1 MLDFGLCGTR
11 GAGERGD
18 GTENGALHERTACH
32 RHDSLSLM
40 SKRLSDF
47 LRKSD
52 VTVGAFDGRSPPGVR
67 PSKHA
72 LKSTCRLWATAPWE
86 SLTVH
91 GRTPNCVL
99 QLLHFPRR
107 SCLKGA
113 PHKDCR
119 AWHAHRVN
127 PNSEKS
133 GNNLLRKS
141 ASPFRKSLSQVPFAR
156 PTSRLCPHGKRASAS
171 DDGSERSEKRASRCP
186 ARKRQRPSG
195 SGLGRRVTTRARA
208 QARP

>member
-1 MLDFGLCGTR
+1 MVARARLDQHAALFAHLLSGKRMLDFGLCGTR

-52 VTVGAFDGRSPPGVR
+52 VSVGAFDGRSPPGVR

-72 LKSTCRLWATAPWE
+72 QKSTCRLWATAPRE

-91 GRTPNCVL
+91 GGTPNCVL

-119 AWHAHRVN
+119 GRHAHRVY
-127 PNSEKS
+127 PDSEKS
-133 GNNLLRKS
+133 GNNLLRNS
-141 ASPFRKSLSQVPFAR
+141 ASPFRTADLKASPTWKKSV
-156 PTSRLCPHGKRASAS
+156 RLR
-171 DDGSERSEKRASRCP
+171 
-186 ARKRQRPSG
+186 
-195 SGLGRRVTTRARA
+195 
-208 QARP
+208 